1 MLDTLQGEKPI
12 ILPPISVDVF
22 ALTPQTTAAVES
34 AGEDRRLAKVR
45 WKHRKGGIS
54 AATKL
59 YQTDP
64 SPNLLIL
71 ESDAPPETLF
81 AELEALAE
89 ECEPTTKVLV
99 VAPANDVTF
108 FRDLL
113 ARGVTDLLVTP
124 ISARS
129 VISAL
134 QRAYEDE
141 AEPKLGRV
149 TAFIGARG
157 GVGSS
162 TVAHN
167 VAVAVGKWLDSD
179 VLLADLDLQFG
190 TVGLDFDVD
199 GSYGMNDVLRS
210 ADRLDDLLLDRMAL
224 KYDEH
229 IQILAAET
237 SLERTADLHGGAVER
252 LLDVAHSSARHV
264 ILDIPRIWTRRSK
277 KALIAAD
284 EIVITATPDLA
295 SLRNVKQM
303 LDFFRQQRLHDPMPL
318 LVLNQVGQPRKPEIS
333 PEDFAS
339 AVRLEPG
346 PQIPFNPALFGKAL
360 NNGQVIVEFAERSAI
375 TRTFLEIGR
384 YIDGYKRVRSAPT
397 LSRKI
402 VRTLKRWW

>member
-1 MLDTLQGEKPI
+1 MLDTLQDEKPL

-22 ALTPQTTAAVES
+22 ALTPQTSAAVES
-34 AGEDRRLAKVR
+34 AGQDRRLTKVR
-45 WKHRKGGIS
+45 WKHREGGIPG
-54 AATKL
+54 ATSL
-59 YQTDP
+59 YRTDP

-71 ESDAPPETLF
+71 ESEAPPETLF
-81 AELEALAE
+81 TELEALAE

-108 FRDLL
+108 FRELL

-124 ISARS
+124 VSPRN

-167 VAVAVGKWLDSD
+167 VAVAIGKWLDTD

-199 GSYGMNDVLRS
+199 GSYGMNDVLRG
-210 ADRLDDLLLDRMAL
+210 AERLDDLLLERMAL

-277 KALIAAD
+277 KALISAD
-284 EIVITATPDLA
+284 EIVITATPDLT

-303 LDFFRQQRLHDPMPL
+303 LEFFRQQRLHDPMPL

-346 PQIPFNPALFGKAL
+346 PQVPFNAALFGKAL
-360 NNGQVIVEFAERSAI
+360 NNGQVIVEFAERSAVA
-375 TRTFLEIGR
+375 RTFLEIGR
-384 YIDGYKRVRSAPT
+384 YVDGYKHARSNPT

-402 VRTLKRWW
+402 ARALKRWW